1 VKPRVLF
8 LAALGFAL
16 SCANAQGEPA
26 APPQL
31 AEVGFDQH
39 LGEVLPLDTR
49 FTDESGASEPLS
61 HYLASH
67 PVVLFLGYYE
77 CPNLC
82 SAVRQSLAQ
91 SLRAV
96 DLEPGSR
103 YGVIAVSIDPAEGAE
118 AAAGARSAASTGDAR
133 SEALRGW
140 HFLTGPGGAAAAL
153 ARSVGFRYAYD
164 AEQRQFAHPAGI
176 VIVTP
181 HGRIARY
188 FLGVAYPP
196 AELRQSLLDAGE
208 DRVASPARA
217 LLLLC
222 LHYDPATGRYSAT
235 IESVARAMGLATVAA
250 LALVIVA
257 LRRRERKT
265 HPPAAP

>member
-61 HYLASH
+61 HYLASR
-67 PVVLFLGYYE
+67 PVVLVLGYYE

-96 DLEPGSR
+96 DLEPGSG
-103 YGVIAVSIDPAEGAE
+103 YGVIAVSIDPAESAE
-118 AAAGARSAASTGDAR
+118 AGARARFAASTG
-133 SEALRGW
+133 EALRGW
-140 HFLTGPGGAAAAL
+140 HFLTGPAGAAAAL